1 MNPVGR
7 YRRAKGWT
15 QADLA
20 RQMGVSTNTIQ
31 AWEKG
36 ANPRP
41 RQLPKLA
48 EAFGVD
54 SLALFGELEAWRSEQ
69 DSAAKSGA
77 A

>member
-1 MNPVGR
+1 MRGPEHPVGR

-20 RQMGVSTNTIQ
+20 KELGVTTNAVL

-36 ANPRP
+36 AEPRP
-41 RQLPKLA
+41 ARFPRLA
-48 EAFGVD
+48 EVLGVG
-54 SLALFGELEAWRSEQ
+54 ALQLHDEIESWRGRVQ
-69 DSAAKSGA
+69 GA